1 MDLKLKRRARSE
13 FVKLLEKYKLIFP
26 SVLDD
31 EAFKELGS
39 KMNDSDKELL
49 ESIRLVIGRKSDS
62 QVLTKVNDKMIE
74 DIIVY
79 GLNHGSFG
87 YLLSHFRNLT
97 EDSAKVEDFK
107 RWMGK
112 RGILES
118 YEEAERDRRR
128 VYTIDVNTLQVVKRY
143 VSIRQ
148 ACLDWKVDKILNTIQ
163 IDKGYYLS
171 DSTTL
176 ITKYGMKLLEG
187 YKY

>member
-26 SVLDD
+26 GVLDD

-49 ESIRLVIGRKSDS
+49 ESISVILGSKNKSQGEAEAD
-62 QVLTKVNDKMIE
+62 DKMIE

-79 GLNHGSFG
+79 SLNHGKFG
-87 YLLSHFRNLT
+87 DLLVQFGKLT
-97 EDSAKVEDFK
+97 GESAKVEDFK
-107 RWMGK
+107 RWMNK

-128 VYTIDVNTLQVVKRY
+128 VYTMDVHNLRVIKKY
-143 VSIRQ
+143 ISIRQ
-148 ACLDWKVDKILNTIQ
+148 ACLDWNVGKSLKTIQ
-163 IDKGYYLS
+163 IDKGYRLS

-187 YKY
+187 HKY